1 MSQKIIIN
9 NFKPVSN
16 FEAEITDIML
26 FIGTQASGKSTISKS
41 IFFFKSIKDDLIT
54 FISEATPEDLN
65 TPIHHFS
72 ANLVKKFLSCFGIP
86 NHPLNLQYYY
96 TSDKSIQISLPKP
109 ESQLKITFSDTILTE
124 LKNIFNEVNKYNSK
138 ILEHQQTYTSLS
150 DRLRT
155 ASEKQAYLTVIEDYI
170 NTLFENNRTSV
181 FIPAARSLLSTLIEQ
196 IQNIESRSLDFFTQ
210 SFLKTIQLLKPAFR
224 EELETQIESK
234 RQLNNPENN
243 LTEILKAVNIIK
255 NILKGQYR
263 FTTKDERLYFNEQD
277 YIKLNY
283 ASSGQQE
290 ALWILLLIFKYILD
304 KEQIFIVFEEPE
316 AHLYPEAQNEIVQ
329 LMSLLANITQNQ
341 IIITTH
347 SPYIISAFNNLL
359 YAHQLGQNNPDIAHI
374 VNPKMWLDV
383 KRTSAY
389 FIRGDSYESIIDS
402 ELNLI
407 QAEKIDS
414 ASQIINETFDKL
426 FDLDN

>member
-109 ESQLKITFSDTILTE
+109 ESQLKITFSDTIITE
-124 LKNIFNEVNKYNSK
+124 FKNIFNEVNKYNSK
-138 ILEHQQTYTSLS
+138 LLEHQQTYTSLS
-150 DRLRT
+150 DRLRI
-155 ASEKQAYLTVIEDYI
+155 ASEKQAYLIVIKDYI

-181 FIPAARSLLSTLIEQ
+181 FIPAARSLLSTLTEQ

-224 EELETQIESK
+224 EELKTQIESK

-359 YAHQLGQNNPDIAHI
+359 YAHQLGQNNPDISHI

>member
-109 ESQLKITFSDTILTE
+109 ESQLKITFSDTIITE
-124 LKNIFNEVNKYNSK
+124 FKNIFNEVNKYNSK
-138 ILEHQQTYTSLS
+138 LLEHQQTYTSLS
-150 DRLRT
+150 DRLRI
-155 ASEKQAYLTVIEDYI
+155 ASEKQAYLIVIKDYI

-181 FIPAARSLLSTLIEQ
+181 FIPAARSLLSTLTEQ

-224 EELETQIESK
+224 EELKTQIESK
-234 RQLNNPENN
+234 RQLNNPQNN
-243 LTEILKAVNIIK
+243 LTEILMAVNIIK

-359 YAHQLGQNNPDIAHI
+359 YAHQLGQNNPDISHI